1 MKTGERKKRDPAAR
15 RREILEAAARVFHRK
30 GYEGASLDEVADL
43 IGFSKAAIYYY
54 FRSKDEILLEMA
66 REGWRML
73 AELVE
78 LREEDQSQ
86 PMESFVTLIRNY
98 LNLYARHLE
107 LFDVLFREA
116 STIRNLAQQHGDRE
130 ILSLQVAYRQQL
142 SERMKKL
149 LPPEE
154 VDPTMKAIAG
164 IIYAFMHIGGGP
176 SEERVEQAVRMTRK
190 LLRP

>member
-1 MKTGERKKRDPAAR
+1 M
-15 RREILEAAARVFHRK
+15 
-30 GYEGASLDEVADL
+30 ADL

-54 FRSKDEILLEMA
+54 FRSKDDILLEMA

-73 AELVE
+73 AEMVE
-78 LREEDQSQ
+78 LREEDLDN
-86 PMESFVTLIRNY
+86 PGESFVELIRKY
-98 LNLYARHLE
+98 LTLYAEHLE

-130 ILSLQVAYRQQL
+130 ILNLQVAYRTQL
-142 SERMKKL
+142 SERLQKL

-164 IIYAFMHIGGGP
+164 VIYAFMHIGGGP
-176 SEERVEQAVRMTRK
+176 SEERIEQAVRITRK